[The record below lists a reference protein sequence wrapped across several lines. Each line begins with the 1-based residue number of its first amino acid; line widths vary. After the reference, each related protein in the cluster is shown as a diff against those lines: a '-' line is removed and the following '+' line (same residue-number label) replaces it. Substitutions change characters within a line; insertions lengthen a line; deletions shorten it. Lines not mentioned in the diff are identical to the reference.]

1 MAKTVSLA
9 PKLDTAATA
18 SLREEVLAAT
28 DEDLVFDGANVEQ
41 LGGLSLELL
50 MSVGALWKKAGK
62 SVALENASP
71 QMIDDLKRYG
81 LTPDTLLEF
90 AA

>member
-9 PKLDTAATA
+9 PKLDTSATTL
-18 SLREEVLAAT
+18 LRDELLAAA
-28 DEDLVFDGANVEQ
+28 DQDLILDGANVEQ
-41 LGGLSLELL
+41 LGGQSLELL
-50 MSVGALWKKAGK
+50 MSIGVLWKKAGK
-62 SVALENASP
+62 SVSLENASP

-81 LTPDTLLEF
+81 LAPDTLLEF